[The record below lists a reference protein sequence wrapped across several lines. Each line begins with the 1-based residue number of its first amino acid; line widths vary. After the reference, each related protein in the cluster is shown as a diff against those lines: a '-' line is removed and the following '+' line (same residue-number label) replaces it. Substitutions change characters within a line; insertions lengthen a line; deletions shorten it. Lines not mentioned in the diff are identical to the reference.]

1 MVMYFLYENIETVLL
16 CFVLISA
23 FSAISLLL
31 DGVLESVFRKYNIPN
46 KQCVINYIGELTTT
60 WVISAVIAAIIIS
73 FYLLTKSWI
82 ASNLIAASM
91 VILMFRIIRLPS
103 YMVAALLLGLAF
115 FYDIFWVFYSERI
128 FGTSVMASVA
138 TRVELPMMFYCP
150 KFTASPIQGCSLIG
164 LGDIVLPGVFV
175 GYCLSFGKRISAGV
189 QYYSVCLGGY
199 ILGIA
204 ICVICLLGFHTA
216 QPALLYLSPCT
227 LIPVGLL
234 GIYRKEFKNLWTGNV
249 NSNGK
254 A

>member
-1 MVMYFLYENIETVLL
+1 MYFLYEDIEAVLL

-31 DGVLESVFRKYNIPN
+31 DGLLENLFRKYNIPN
-46 KQCVINYIGELTTT
+46 KQCVINYIGEITMT

-73 FYLLTKSWI
+73 IYLITKSWI
-82 ASNLIAASM
+82 MSNIIAASM
-91 VILMFRIIRLPS
+91 VILMFRVIRLPS

-115 FYDIFWVFYSERI
+115 FYDIFWVFYSEKL

-150 KFTASPIQGCSLIG
+150 KFTASPLLGCSLIG

-189 QYYSVCLGGY
+189 LYYCVCLSGY
-199 ILGIA
+199 ILGIV
-204 ICVICLLGFHTA
+204 ICVICLIGFHTA
-216 QPALLYLSPCT
+216 
-227 LIPVGLL
+227 
-234 GIYRKEFKNLWTGNV
+234 
-249 NSNGK
+249 
-254 A
+254 